1 MLRLALANLRLYAP
15 RFAAT
20 ALAVVVGVGFLAS
33 GLLLTTAMKDALDG
47 NVAEQYARVD
57 LVVQPA
63 ASLQGLDVA
72 AVPTEQLERTRATPG
87 VAAAAGELVRSA
99 RLLDAQ
105 GDTVTAR
112 SQGRAWIEDPGLNPL
127 RLVEGS
133 APVGTDQ
140 VALDRDSAR
149 SAGLRVGDTARLA
162 TPAGEV
168 RARVTGITA
177 FGDQDALDDG
187 GTISFSPE
195 GAITVLN
202 SGLPGW
208 DHLLVR
214 TSGDAAEVR
223 RALSSDLPPTL
234 EVLTGDEFRRLQ
246 QEQSSGLVDL
256 LRPALNGFA
265 YLALFVAGFVIF
277 NTFTVVVSQRLRELA
292 LVRAV
297 GGTPGQV
304 RRSLLAEGL
313 VVGVVASAVGI
324 AAGALLAV
332 GIKALLG
339 LFDLRIP
346 GSGVALTGGTV
357 VWCLLAGTI
366 VTVVSVAVPA
376 FRAGRT
382 RPVEAMRESAVD
394 RSGTSAVRAWIGG
407 ISLVLGVL
415 LLVAFRAELLGWPAL
430 AAGTLLLFAGLL
442 VGGPLLARLLGRL
455 VGRPMRALGVTG
467 RLASDNA
474 VRNPRRTATTANA
487 LVIGLFLVTL
497 VTASGEALK
506 TWTVRQLDRLSSSDF
521 IVAANGVPIG
531 DRLVQDIRDTRGV
544 AAAAP
549 VRTATVLDRQGRLVV
564 LSGADPAVLQRTTGL
579 KATSGSLERIA
590 TAGEAGTVDL
600 ASFGGGGGGGS
611 GGGGDAGPGSD
622 RQIAP
627 SPDGVGSSFE
637 VVDAAGAPTTVTV
650 GATLEAKI
658 DTLFLGTLVSDARFR
673 ELAGDRPVNQV
684 FVRTEPGAADQ
695 VGARLD
701 RLVRDYAGVEVQPGN
716 FLGQIVGQV
725 FDFLIGAVNALLG
738 ISVLIALI
746 GIVNT
751 LTLSLYERRS
761 ELGMLRALGMQRR
774 QVSRMVRLEAVLI
787 GVLGTVV
794 GMGAGLLLSWVVIG
808 SIGSGEVDL
817 NLNWARLGLI
827 AVVGLLV
834 GVIASLLPA
843 RRATRLAVL
852 DAISTT

>member
-20 ALAVVVGVGFLAS
+20 ALAVVVGVAFLAS

-47 NVAEQYARVD
+47 NVAEQYAGVD

-72 AVPTEQLERTRATPG
+72 AVPTEELARTRATPG

-99 RLLDAQ
+99 TLLDAQ
-105 GDTVTAR
+105 GDTVTPR
-112 SQGRAWIEDPGLNPL
+112 SQGRAWIDDRVLNPL
-127 RLVEGS
+127 RLVEGT
-133 APVGTDQ
+133 APEGTDQ
-140 VALDRDSAR
+140 VALDRAGAR
-149 SAGLRVGDTARLA
+149 AAGLQVGDTARLA

-168 RARVTGITA
+168 RARVVGLTA

-187 GTISFSPE
+187 GTISFSPD
-195 GAITVLN
+195 GAVAVLN

-214 TSGDAAEVR
+214 TDGDPDAVR
-223 RALSSDLPPTL
+223 RTLSTELPRSL
-234 EVLTGDEFRRLQ
+234 EVLTGEEFRRLQ
-246 QEQSSGLVDL
+246 QEQSSGLVEL

-313 VVGVVASAVGI
+313 VVGVVSSAVGI

-346 GSGVALTGGTV
+346 GSGVALTAGTV
-357 VWCLLAGTI
+357 VWCLLAGTV

-382 RPVEAMRESAVD
+382 RPVEAMRDSAVD
-394 RSGTSAVRAWIGG
+394 RSGTSAARAWIGG
-407 ISLVLGVL
+407 AALVLGVAFL
-415 LLVAFRAELLGWPAL
+415 LSFRAELVGWPAL

-455 VGRPMRALGVTG
+455 LGRPMRALGVTG

-521 IVAANGVPIG
+521 IVAADSVPIG
-531 DRLVQDIRDTRGV
+531 ERLVQDIRDTRGV

-549 VRTATVLDRQGRLVV
+549 VRTATVLDSTGRLVV
-564 LSGADPAVLQRTTGL
+564 LSGGDPAVLERTTGL
-579 KATSGSLERIA
+579 RATSGSLERIA
-590 TAGEAGTVDL
+590 AGEAGTVDL
-600 ASFGGGGGGGS
+600 ASFAGGGGGG
-611 GGGGDAGPGSD
+611 GGGGDAGPGTD
-622 RQIAP
+622 RSIAP
-627 SPDGVGSSFE
+627 SPTGVGSAFE
-637 VVDAAGAPTTVTV
+637 VLDPSGTPTTVVV
-650 GATLEAKI
+650 GATLEAKV

-684 FVRTEPGAADQ
+684 FVRTEPGQADR

-701 RLVRDYAGVEVQPGN
+701 RLVRSYAGVEVQPGN

-774 QVSRMVRLEAVLI
+774 QVARMVHLEAVLI
-787 GVLGTVV
+787 GLLGTVV
-794 GMGAGLLLSWVVIG
+794 GVGAGLLLSWVVIG
-808 SIGSGEVDL
+808 SIGSGAVDL
-817 NLNWARLGLI
+817 NPNWARLGLI
-827 AVVGLLV
+827 TLAGLLV
-834 GVIASLLPA
+834 GVVASLVPA